1 MTEHRW
7 NRLTAPELRD
17 LALRDA
23 VVLLPVGST
32 EQHGAHLPTG
42 VDDFL
47 AAEVCRRAAVAAAPL
62 PVVVAPSV
70 SCGLAEH
77 HMPFG
82 GTLTLSLPTFHALLR
97 DICGSILRA
106 GFRRILL
113 VNGHGGNVTAL
124 HALVNEL
131 TVELQAPIAVTSYF
145 TAGREVI
152 ANTLETQ
159 RHLMHACEGET
170 SMALAAFPDL
180 VRTEKWPAPWDRP
193 SPSRPRTLHRST
205 APSPSTPSRRPA
217 PPVMPAPPRR
227 PRGNASWRAAPAP
240 WPSCSPRAS
249 GAEPTRAPSTGP

>member
-7 NRLTAPELRD
+7 NRLTAPDLRD

-97 DICGSILRA
+97 DMCRSILRA

-152 ANTLETQ
+152 ADTLETQ

-180 VRTEKWPAPWDRP
+180 VHTEEVAGAVGPAISLQAEDT
-193 SPSRPRTLHRST
+193 SPVHRSVT
-205 APSPSTPSRRPA
+205 FDTVTPSGTAGDART
-217 PPVMPAPPRR
+217 
-227 PRGNASWRAAPAP
+227 ASAAKGERLLEGCAD
-240 WPSCSPRAS
+240 AL
-249 GAEPTRAPSTGP
+249 AELLTAGVWS

>member
-47 AAEVCRRAAVAAAPL
+47 AAEMCRRAAVAAAPL

-97 DICGSILRA
+97 DMCGSILRA

-152 ANTLETQ
+152 ADTLETQ

-180 VRTEKWPAPWDRP
+180 VRWEKVAGAVGPAISLQAEDT
-193 SPSRPRTLHRST
+193 SPVYRSVT
-205 APSPSTPSRRPA
+205 FDTVTPSGTAGDART
-217 PPVMPAPPRR
+217 
-227 PRGNASWRAAPAP
+227 ASAAKGERILEGCAD
-240 WPSCSPRAS
+240 AL
-249 GAEPTRAPSTGP
+249 AELLTAGVWS